1 MASDRWVHDR
11 SVPKVARSSTE
22 SLNPHSLPA
31 GKEASVASRSSDE
44 LILIRHSGPGLGAAG
59 KLAASSNLPGVAV
72 RPGRRGDTQ
81 AMAAAAWGW
90 MDLLSVRCCG
100 VHLRGRR
107 AIGQQRTWG
116 TPAGECRAHS
126 ATADRSSNPRWP
138 RQINARPGPPRP
150 AENR

>member
-1 MASDRWVHDR
+1 
-11 SVPKVARSSTE
+11 
-22 SLNPHSLPA
+22 
-31 GKEASVASRSSDE
+31 
-44 LILIRHSGPGLGAAG
+44 
-59 KLAASSNLPGVAV
+59 
-72 RPGRRGDTQ
+72 
-81 AMAAAAWGW
+81 MAAAAWGW

-150 AENR
+150 GRRKIARTRLRFQRIAEIYDPDRPFFFPDYLSIAARAFLLKDSARLLLLACNVRYGASLNIAGRTQAGDMMRWRVYC